1 MQLDHNK
8 VTAAGLLVTLGI
20 IYGDIGTSP
29 LYVLGAIAGG
39 GGRQISELLVY
50 GGISCIFWTLTLQTT
65 VKYILLTLQAD
76 NHGEGGIFSLYALI
90 RRYGKWLVWPTIVGA
105 GTLLADG
112 IITPPISVSSAIEGL
127 QLVPQLAHINTVPI
141 VVVILT
147 LLFFFQKYGTKLVG
161 SSFGPIMLV
170 WFGMIGSL
178 GLFQI
183 LHHPEILR
191 ALNPMYAARLLLE
204 YPKGFW
210 LLGAVFLCT
219 TGAEALYSDLG
230 HCGRDNIRVSWIFVK
245 TTLVLNYFGQGAWIM
260 ERTSPLG
267 DINPFYE
274 IVPHQ
279 FLIPAILIATAA
291 TIIASQ
297 ALITGSFTLISEAVS
312 LNFWPRIAI
321 KNPTDM
327 KGQIYIPSVN
337 WILWF
342 GCIAVQ
348 LYFQRSDNMQAA
360 YGFSIT
366 IAILM
371 TTILL
376 SRYLIYVKK
385 VPNWLVVIFLVTF
398 VTVEGSF
405 FLANSAKILQR
416 WMFLI
421 FEVGIIGT
429 MWIWYKARKIN
440 NRFLHFVNFS
450 DNLPLLTELSQ
461 DTDIPKY
468 ASHLVYLTKANNDF
482 EIEQKVLNSI
492 FAKKP
497 KRADVYW
504 FLHIDRTNEPYTMEY
519 SVNQICP
526 HTVIKVNLKLGFKVA
541 PRVNVFFRNV
551 VEEMVKNGEIN
562 LDNKYEPENHYNEAR
577 DFKFIVLEKFLSY
590 ENEMQLREGI
600 ILKTYFMIKKLG
612 QSDEKAFGLDTSD
625 VIIEKVPYVVKAA
638 TKVVMKRVQGNEHYV
653 LSEE

>member
-1 MQLDHNK
+1 MQLDHKK

-29 LYVLGAIAGG
+29 LYVFGAIVGG
-39 GGRQISELLVY
+39 GKISELLVY
-50 GGISCIFWTLTLQTT
+50 GGISCVFWTLTLQTT

-127 QLVPQLAHINTVPI
+127 QLVPSLAHINTVPI
-141 VVVILT
+141 VIVILT

-161 SSFGPIMLV
+161 SSFGPIMMI
-170 WFGMIGSL
+170 WFGMIGVI
-178 GLFQI
+178 GLLQI
-183 LHHPEILR
+183 IPHPEILK
-191 ALNPMYAARLLLE
+191 ALNPYYAAKLLIE
-204 YPKGFW
+204 YPHGFW

-230 HCGRDNIRVSWIFVK
+230 HCGRDNIRISWIFVK
-245 TTLVLNYFGQGAWIM
+245 ITLILNYCGQAAWIM
-260 ERTSPLG
+260 QRGTPLG
-267 DINPFYE
+267 GLNPFYE

-327 KGQIYIPSVN
+327 KGQIYIPSIN

-348 LYFQRSDNMQAA
+348 LYFQKSDNMQAA

-366 IAILM
+366 IAMLM

-376 SRYLIYVKK
+376 SRYLLYVKK
-385 VPNWLVVIFLVTF
+385 IPIWLVAIFIMVF
-398 VTVEGSF
+398 ATVEGSF
-405 FLANSAKILQR
+405 FLANAAKILQR

-440 NRFLHFVNFS
+440 NRFLHFVNIS
-450 DNLPLLTELSQ
+450 DNLPLLLELSQ
-461 DTDIPKY
+461 DTNIPKY

-519 SVNQICP
+519 SVNQIAP
-526 HTVIKVNLKLGFKVA
+526 HTIIKVNLKLGFRVS

-562 LDNKYEPENHYNEAR
+562 LDNKYEPENHYNTSR

-600 ILKTYFMIKKLG
+600 ILKSYFMIKKLG
-612 QSDEKAFGLDTSD
+612 QSDEKAFGLDTSE
-625 VIIEKVPYVVKAA
+625 VIVEKVPYVVKAA
-638 TKVVMKRVQGNEHYV
+638 TRVVMKRVQGNEHYV
-653 LSEE
+653 LAED

>member
-1 MQLDHNK
+1 MQINHKQLS
-8 VTAAGLLVTLGI
+8 AAGLLVALGI

-29 LYVLGAIAGG
+29 LYVLQTLMDH
-39 GGRQISELLVY
+39 RPISELLVV
-50 GGISCIFWTLTLQTT
+50 GSISCVFWTLTLQTT

-90 RRYGKWLVWPTIVGA
+90 RRYGKWLVWPAIVGA

-127 QLVPQLAHINTVPI
+127 QLITPHINTVPI
-141 VVVILT
+141 VCVILT
-147 LLFFFQKYGTKLVG
+147 LLFFFQKFGTKLVG
-161 SSFGPIMLV
+161 SAFGPIMLV
-170 WFGMIGSL
+170 WFFMIAWL
-178 GLFQI
+178 GLQQI
-183 LHHPEILR
+183 IPHPGILK
-191 ALNPMYAARLLLE
+191 AINPVYAFRLLFE

-230 HCGRDNIRVSWIFVK
+230 HCGRTNIRISWIFVK
-245 TTLVLNYFGQGAWIM
+245 IALLLSYFGQGAWILAQ
-260 ERTSPLG
+260 TKPLG
-267 DINPFYE
+267 DLNPFYE
-274 IVPHQ
+274 IVPHS
-279 FLIPAILIATAA
+279 FLIPAILIANAA

-312 LNFWPRIAI
+312 LNFWPKIAI
-321 KNPTDM
+321 KNPTNM
-327 KGQIYIPSVN
+327 KGQIYIPSIN
-337 WILWF
+337 WILWV
-342 GCIAVQ
+342 GCIAVE
-348 LYFQRSDNMQAA
+348 LYFQSSTNMTAA

-366 IAILM
+366 IAMLM

-376 SRYLIYVKK
+376 SRYLLYIKK
-385 VPNWLVVIFLVTF
+385 VPVWLVAVFLIVF
-398 VTVEGSF
+398 VSVEGSF
-405 FLANSAKILQR
+405 FVANIAKILQR
-416 WMFLI
+416 WMFLV

-440 NRFLHFVNFS
+440 NRFLLFVNTA
-450 DNLPLLTELSQ
+450 DHIPLILELSQ
-461 DTDIPKY
+461 DTAIPKY

-504 FLHIDRTNEPYTMEY
+504 FVHIDRTTEPYTMEY
-519 SVNQICP
+519 SVNQISP
-526 HTVIKVNLKLGFKVA
+526 QNIVKINLRLGFKVS

-551 VEEMVKNGEIN
+551 VEEMVRNGEIN
-562 LDNKYEPENHYNEAR
+562 LDNKYEPENHYNTSR

-590 ENEMQLREGI
+590 ENEMQISDNFILRSFFF
-600 ILKTYFMIKKLG
+600 LKKLS
-612 QSDEKAFGLDTSD
+612 QSEEKAFGLDTSD
-625 VIIEKVPYVVKAA
+625 VVVEQVPYVVNAA
-638 TKVVMKRVQGNEHYV
+638 KQVSMKRVSGNEHYHY
-653 LSEE
+653 SIE

>member
-1 MQLDHNK
+1 MQIDHKK

-20 IYGDIGTSP
+20 IFGDIGTSP
-29 LYVLGAIAGG
+29 LYVFGAIVGE
-39 GGRQISELLVY
+39 GRKITELLVY
-50 GGISCIFWTLTLQTT
+50 GGISCVFWTLTLQTT
-65 VKYILLTLQAD
+65 IKYILLTLQAD

-127 QLVPQLAHINTVPI
+127 QLVKGLEHINTVPI

-161 SSFGPIMLV
+161 SSFGPIMFV
-170 WFGMIGSL
+170 WFAMIGII
-178 GLFQI
+178 GLLQI
-183 LHHPEILR
+183 MPHPEILR
-191 ALNPMYAARLLLE
+191 ALNPYYAAKLLME
-204 YPKGFW
+204 YPHGFW

-230 HCGRDNIRVSWIFVK
+230 HCGRENIRISWIYVK
-245 TTLVLNYFGQGAWIM
+245 ITLILNYLGQGAWIM
-260 ERTSPLG
+260 QKTGVLG
-267 DINPFYE
+267 GLNPFYE
-274 IVPHQ
+274 IVPHS
-279 FLIPAILIATAA
+279 FLVPAILIATAA

-348 LYFQRSDNMQAA
+348 LYFQKSDNMQAA

-366 IAILM
+366 IAMLM

-376 SRYLIYVKK
+376 SRYLLYVKK
-385 VPNWLVVIFLVTF
+385 VPIFLVALF
-398 VTVEGSF
+398 LLIFCTVEGSF
-405 FLANSAKILQR
+405 FLANAAKILQR

-440 NRFLHFVNFS
+440 NRFLHFVNIS
-450 DNLPLLTELSQ
+450 ENMPLILELSQ
-461 DTDIPKY
+461 DTNIPKY

-519 SVNQICP
+519 SVNQIAP
-526 HTVIKVNLKLGFKVA
+526 HTIIKVNLKLGFRVS

-551 VEEMVKNGEIN
+551 VEEMVRNGEIN
-562 LDNKYEPENHYNEAR
+562 LDVKYEPENHYNTSR

-600 ILKTYFMIKKLG
+600 ILKSYFMIKKLG

-625 VIIEKVPYVVKAA
+625 VIVEKVPYVVKAA
-638 TKVVMKRVQGNEHYV
+638 TQVAMKRVKGQDHYV
-653 LSEE
+653 LNED